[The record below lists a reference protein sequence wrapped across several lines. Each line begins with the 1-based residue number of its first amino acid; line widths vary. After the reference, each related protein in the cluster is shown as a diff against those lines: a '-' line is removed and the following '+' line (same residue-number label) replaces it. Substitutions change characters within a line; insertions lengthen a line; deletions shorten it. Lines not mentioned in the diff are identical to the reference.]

1 MKYKVYNLGNFK
13 NIPQVKKLS
22 EEQIFDMEVVGNVLP
37 FKSNNYVVEELINWD
52 NLENDPIFVLTFP
65 QKGMLKEKSYEKMAN
80 ALRAGLKKSEIAKVA
95 NEIRLELNPHPNGQL
110 EHNVPIL
117 ENERL
122 IGMQHKYEETV
133 LFFPTQGQSCHAYC
147 SFCFRWPQFTG
158 MDQYKFAMKQA
169 DLLVKYLKSKPNVT
183 DILFTGGD
191 PMIMNA
197 KILGKYI
204 NTILDAKIENLKTI
218 RIGTKSL
225 AFWPYRYLTDKDS
238 NEILKI
244 FQRIN
249 DAGLNLSIMAHFNH
263 YRELETEPV
272 KNAIK
277 LILKTGAQIRTQS
290 PLLNHINA
298 DPEVWK
304 KMWKEQVNLGL
315 IPYYFFVA
323 RDTGAQ
329 NYFKVSLEEAYKIYQ
344 EAYSNLS
351 GICRTVRG
359 PSMSA
364 KPGKIQILGIIEVNG
379 EKVFVLSF
387 IQGRNKDW
395 VGKPFF
401 AKFNEK
407 AVWLNNLKPAF
418 NDEKFFYEK
427 ELEELLN
434 K

>member
-1 MKYKVYNLGNFK
+1 MKYKIYNLGNFK

-22 EEQIFDMEVVGNVLP
+22 DEQIFDMEVVGNVLP
-37 FKSNNYVVEELINWD
+37 FKSNSYVVDELIDWD
-52 NLENDPIFVLTFP
+52 NLENDPIFILTFP
-65 QKGMLKEKSYEKMAN
+65 QKGMLKEKSYEKMAK
-80 ALRAGLKKSEIAKVA
+80 ALRSGLRKKEIAKVA

-158 MDQYKFAMKQA
+158 MDEYKFAMKQA

-183 DILFTGGD
+183 DVLFTGGD
-191 PMIMNA
+191 PMVMNA

-238 NEILKI
+238 NEILEI

-263 YRELETEPV
+263 YRELETDAL
-272 KNAIK
+272 KKAIK

-290 PLLNHINA
+290 PVLNNINS

-304 KMWKEQVNLGL
+304 KMWCKQVNLGL
-315 IPYYFFVA
+315 IPYYFFIA

-329 NYFKVSLEEAYKIYQ
+329 NYFKVSLEKAYKIYK

-364 KPGKIQILGIIEVNG
+364 KAGKVQILGITEVNG

-387 IQGRNKDW
+387 IQGRNKNW

-401 AKFNEK
+401 AKLDAK
-407 AVWLNNLKPAF
+407 AVWLNYLKPAF
-418 NDEKFFYEK
+418 NDEKFFFEK

>member
-1 MKYKVYNLGNFK
+1 
-13 NIPQVKKLS
+13 
-22 EEQIFDMEVVGNVLP
+22 MEVVGNVLP

-52 NLENDPIFVLTFP
+52 NLENDPIFILTFP
-65 QKGMLKEKSYEKMAN
+65 QKGMLKEKSYEKMAK
-80 ALRAGLKKSEIAKVA
+80 ALRSGLRKKEIAKVA

-158 MDQYKFAMKQA
+158 MDEYKFAMKQA

-183 DILFTGGD
+183 DVLFTGGD
-191 PMIMNA
+191 PMVMNA

-238 NEILKI
+238 NEILEI

-263 YRELETEPV
+263 YRELETDAL
-272 KNAIK
+272 KKAIK

-290 PLLNHINA
+290 PVLNNINS

-304 KMWKEQVNLGL
+304 KMWCKQVNLGL
-315 IPYYFFVA
+315 IPYYFFIA

-329 NYFKVSLEEAYKIYQ
+329 NYFKVSLEKAYKIYK

-364 KPGKIQILGIIEVNG
+364 KAGKVQILGITEVNG

-387 IQGRNKDW
+387 IQGRNKNW

-401 AKFNEK
+401 AKLDAK
-407 AVWLNNLKPAF
+407 AVWLNYLKPAF
-418 NDEKFFYEK
+418 NDEKFFFEK

>member
-1 MKYKVYNLGNFK
+1 MKYKIYNLGNFK

-22 EEQIFDMEVVGNVLP
+22 DEQIFDMEVVGNVLP
-37 FKSNNYVVEELINWD
+37 FKSNSYVVDELIDWD
-52 NLENDPIFVLTFP
+52 NLENDPIFILTFP
-65 QKGMLKEKSYEKMAN
+65 QKGMLKEKSYEKMAK
-80 ALRAGLKKSEIAKVA
+80 ALRSGLRKKEIAKVA

-158 MDQYKFAMKQA
+158 MDEYKFAMKQA

-183 DILFTGGD
+183 DVLFTGGD
-191 PMIMNA
+191 PMVMNA

-263 YRELETEPV
+263 YRELETDAL
-272 KNAIK
+272 KKAIK

-290 PLLNHINA
+290 PVLNNINS

-304 KMWKEQVNLGL
+304 KMWCKQVNLGL
-315 IPYYFFVA
+315 IPYYFFIA

-329 NYFKVSLEEAYKIYQ
+329 NYFKVSLEKAYKIYK

-364 KPGKIQILGIIEVNG
+364 KAGKVQILGITEVNG

-387 IQGRNKDW
+387 IQGRNKNW

-401 AKFNEK
+401 AKLDAK
-407 AVWLNNLKPAF
+407 AVWLNYLKPAF
-418 NDEKFFYEK
+418 NDEKFFFEK